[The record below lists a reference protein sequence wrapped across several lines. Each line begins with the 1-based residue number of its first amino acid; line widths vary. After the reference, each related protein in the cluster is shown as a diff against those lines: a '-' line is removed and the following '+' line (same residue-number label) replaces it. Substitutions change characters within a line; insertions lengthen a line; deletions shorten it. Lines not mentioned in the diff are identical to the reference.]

1 MGSLDDIV
9 INWRSALM
17 FALCLP
23 MVVAAIMLMT
33 RRIERRANLFLGALL
48 IAGVLVQ
55 IPQIIGFSEFYSIWP
70 GLTFFPFD
78 TELYL
83 GPLFYL
89 HAWALIHDKPLRWR
103 WALFVPGV
111 LQTIYYTTAF
121 FALGDY
127 KNKWAYNG
135 AVHDPFITPIETLL
149 AIGSI
154 LAAIYFVSKMIKEY
168 NVFLAETQSA
178 KIEFDP
184 VWLRRLNMAFLVA
197 GAIFLLFRI
206 AGLRQGGLSYVAG
219 FPVLIVITAIIA
231 WLGFEALSRTSRPFP
246 KLYAAAAE
254 PLVSPPPK
262 ERDWAKDGDALKTA
276 INDEQLYLSP
286 TLSLK
291 GLASRMNSNETYMSR
306 AINLG
311 LKTNFNRLI
320 NQMRVEHAKG
330 LLASTS
336 NNILEIALDS
346 GFNSKPTFNRVFRDI
361 SGETPTEYRKKS
373 DPNDR

>member
-1 MGSLDDIV
+1 
-9 INWRSALM
+9 
-17 FALCLP
+17 
-23 MVVAAIMLMT
+23 
-33 RRIERRANLFLGALL
+33 
-48 IAGVLVQ
+48 
-55 IPQIIGFSEFYSIWP
+55 
-70 GLTFFPFD
+70 
-78 TELYL
+78 
-83 GPLFYL
+83 
-89 HAWALIHDKPLRWR
+89 
-103 WALFVPGV
+103 V

-154 LAAIYFVSKMIKEY
+154 LVAIYFVSKMIKEY
-168 NVFLAETQSA
+168 HVFLAETQSA

-184 VWLRRLNMAFLVA
+184 VWLRRLNIAFLIA

-206 AGLRQGGLSYVAG
+206 AGLRQGGISYVAG
-219 FPVLIVITAIIA
+219 FPILTIITAIIA

-246 KLYAAAAE
+246 KFYPAAAE
-254 PLVSPPPK
+254 PLVTPPPK
-262 ERDWAKDGDALKTA
+262 EREWAKDGETLKAA
-276 INDEQLYLSP
+276 IEDNKLYLSP

-291 GLASRMNSNETYMSR
+291 GLASRMGSNETYISR

-311 LKTNFNRLI
+311 LNTNFNGLI
-320 NQMRVEHAKG
+320 NQMRVEHAKR

-361 SGETPTEYRKKS
+361 SGQTPTEYRKNS
-373 DPNDR
+373 L

>member
-1 MGSLDDIV
+1 MGSLDDII

-33 RRIERRANLFLGALL
+33 RRVERRANLFLGGLL
-48 IAGVLVQ
+48 IAVVLVQ
-55 IPQIIGFSEFYSIWP
+55 VPQIIGFSEFYSIWP
-70 GLTFFPFD
+70 GLTFFPFE

-103 WALFVPGV
+103 WALLAPGV
-111 LQTIYYTTAF
+111 LQTIYYTSAF

-135 AVHDPFITPIETLL
+135 AVHEPFVSPVETLL

-154 LAAIYFVSKMIKEY
+154 LAAMYFVSKMIHKY
-168 NVFLAETQSA
+168 NVFLIETQSA

-184 VWLRRLNMAFLVA
+184 VWLRRLNKAFLIV
-197 GAIFLLFRI
+197 GAIFLVFQAVALMRGGI
-206 AGLRQGGLSYVAG
+206 AYIAG
-219 FPVLIVITAIIA
+219 FPIQIIMTAIIA
-231 WLGFEALSRTSRPFP
+231 WLGFEALSRTSRSFP
-246 KLYAAAAE
+246 KIYEAGLE
-254 PLVSPPPK
+254 TLVDPAPK
-262 ERDWAKDGDALKTA
+262 ERDWVKDGAALKTA
-276 INDEQLYLSP
+276 INEQQLYLSP
-286 TLSLK
+286 ALSLK

-311 LKTNFNRLI
+311 LKTNFNGLI

-361 SGETPTEYRKKS
+361 SGQTPTEYRKKS
-373 DPNDR
+373 SPSGL

>member
-1 MGSLDDIV
+1 MGSLADIV

-23 MVVAAIMLMT
+23 MVVAALMLMT
-33 RRIERRANLFLGALL
+33 RPVERRANLFLGGLL
-48 IAGVLVQ
+48 IAVAMVQ
-55 IPQIIGFSEFYSIWP
+55 IPQIIGFSQFYSIWP

-89 HAWALIHDKPLRWR
+89 HAWALMHDKPLRWR
-103 WALFVPGV
+103 WGLLIPGL

-127 KNKWAYNG
+127 ENKWAYNG
-135 AVHDPFITPIETLL
+135 AVHDPFITPIETIL
-149 AIGSI
+149 AIGFI
-154 LAAIYFVSKMIKEY
+154 LGAVYFVSKMIKTY
-168 NVFLAETQSA
+168 NVFLVETQSA
-178 KIEFDP
+178 KLDYDP
-184 VWLRRLNMAFLVA
+184 VWLRRLNRAFILA
-197 GAIFLLFRI
+197 GAIFLVFRI
-206 AGLRQGGLSYVAG
+206 VDLTPGGISYMAG
-219 FPVLIVITAIIA
+219 FPIQLIMTAIMA

-246 KLYAAAAE
+246 KIYTPSIKPQDE
-254 PLVSPPPK
+254 TSPK
-262 ERDWAKDGDALKTA
+262 ERDWAKDGAALKMA
-276 INDEQLYLSP
+276 IQDEKLYLSP

-330 LLASTS
+330 LLVSTS
-336 NNILEIALDS
+336 DNILEIALDS

-361 SGETPTEYRKKS
+361 SGVTPTEYRKNS
-373 DPNDR
+373 A